1 MNYPNCKGPSTS
13 DILSIQFVIFSF
25 YSKEIFLCTLSIS
38 SNWTSWVNV
47 ILKFLFLIIR
57 KNVVKHY
64 LFFQIAKTKQYFG
77 IFEFIDDHY
86 YFGKLD
92 RGRLSGVV
100 VPIRK

>member
-1 MNYPNCKGPSTS
+1 MLFVPFFCISTLQS
-13 DILSIQFVIFSF
+13 TQFIRLL
-25 YSKEIFLCTLSIS
+25 YS
-38 SNWTSWVNV
+38 VNN
-47 ILKFLFLIIR
+47 KKKR
-57 KNVVKHY
+57 RQT

-92 RGRLSGVV
+92 RDRLSGVV

>member
-1 MNYPNCKGPSTS
+1 MYPFNIVELDLLGQCHPEVL
-13 DILSIQFVIFSF
+13 ILNNKKKRRQS
-25 YSKEIFLCTLSIS
+25 
-38 SNWTSWVNV
+38 
-47 ILKFLFLIIR
+47 
-57 KNVVKHY
+57 